1 MYQPLSSVQFSGSV
15 VSDSATLRTE
25 AHQASLSLTNSW
37 SLLKFMSTESS
48 NASQPSLPSPKSRKT
63 LVFSHEN
70 QLAKDSI
77 KIQGKTKVDNA
88 ETLILANFPET
99 QAPKSTLTFYLD
111 STISQDLLR
120 NSECHVVSASR
131 KTAFSTDCLSFKTVT
146 RNSLTGAAVSALKAS
161 LHKRQ
166 HSAAHLFWTAS
177 TNCPLWGSDWAEL
190 VAL

>member
-15 VSDSATLRTE
+15 VSDSATPQTE
-25 AHQASLSLTNSW
+25 AHQASLSITNSW
-37 SLLKFMSTESS
+37 SLLKLMSTESS
-48 NASQPSLPSPKSRKT
+48 NASQPSLPSPKSRQT
-63 LVFSHEN
+63 LVFNHEN
-70 QLAKDSI
+70 QLAKNSI

-131 KTAFSTDCLSFKTVT
+131 KTAFSTDLSFKTVT
-146 RNSLTGAAVSALKAS
+146 RNGPTGAAVSTLKAS

>member
-1 MYQPLSSVQFSGSV
+1 MYQPHSSVQFSGSV
-15 VSDSATLRTE
+15 VSDSATPQTE
-25 AHQASLSLTNSW
+25 AHQASLSITNSW
-37 SLLKFMSTESS
+37 SLLKLMSTESS
-48 NASQPSLPSPKSRKT
+48 NASQPSLPSPKSRQT
-63 LVFSHEN
+63 LVFNHEN
-70 QLAKDSI
+70 QLAKNSI

-131 KTAFSTDCLSFKTVT
+131 KTAFSTDLSFKTVT
-146 RNSLTGAAVSALKAS
+146 RNGPTGAAVSTLKAS

>member
-15 VSDSATLRTE
+15 VSDSATPQTE
-25 AHQASLSLTNSW
+25 AHQASLSITTSW
-37 SLLKFMSTESS
+37 SLLKLMSTESS
-48 NASQPSLPSPKSRKT
+48 NASQPSLPSPKSRQT
-63 LVFSHEN
+63 LVFNHEN
-70 QLAKDSI
+70 QLAKNSI

-131 KTAFSTDCLSFKTVT
+131 KTAFSTDLSFKTVT
-146 RNSLTGAAVSALKAS
+146 RNGPTGAVVSTLKAS

-166 HSAAHLFWTAS
+166 HLAAHLFWTAS